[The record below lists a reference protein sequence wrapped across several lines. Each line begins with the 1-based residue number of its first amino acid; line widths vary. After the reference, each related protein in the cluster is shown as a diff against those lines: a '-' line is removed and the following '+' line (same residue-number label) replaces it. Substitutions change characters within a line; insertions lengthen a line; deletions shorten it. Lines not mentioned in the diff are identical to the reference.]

1 MIRTLKFCLHN
12 PMVVL
17 VSVIFAMMFG
27 ILGLK
32 SMPYQLMPQVSK
44 PTISVYTNWNGATPY
59 EVEKEIINRQEKY
72 LKGIEGL
79 ESMSSTA
86 RQGRAVVS
94 LEFQSGVDINF
105 ALPPY
110 F

>member
-17 VSVIFAMMFG
+17 VCVIFAMMFG

-59 EVEKEIINRQEKY
+59 EVESCSTTRVPTWAS
-72 LKGIEGL
+72 LV
-79 ESMSSTA
+79 SS
-86 RQGRAVVS
+86 S
-94 LEFQSGVDINF
+94 
-105 ALPPY
+105 
-110 F
+110 